1 MSLNEI
7 VLKTRNL
14 LSRLLGEKF
23 ELVLEL
29 EHDLGMVKIDP
40 AQVQQILF
48 NLVLN
53 ARDAMP
59 QGGRIQVTTGHC
71 NLKSVEGTKSHSP
84 GVFLSVKDV
93 GCGMSAET
101 RARLFEPFFTT
112 KVARQRHGAWIV
124 HRPEHRDR
132 QRWERGSRQRT
143 RPGHAGHRVPAA
155 SCRCSCRHHQ
165 SLSLCIRHGETIL
178 LTEDNVAVRQAA
190 VRILSE
196 CGYVVLEAASGP
208 EAIAIARDHSGKI
221 DLLLADVDMPGM
233 SGHETALQ
241 ICVRTAAVESALHVR
256 LRATRAES
264 RGSHSLFQKAIHQF
278 RTARETARDFQTAD
292 STPTEIQEAKARE
305 AMTTAEITLPA
316 TPQIEGANFLNILI
330 VDDERSIREA
340 CREVAQSLGFNTFVA
355 DSAEHAYRLLDS
367 QGIDAVLLDLRL
379 PGAGGLEA
387 LNRIKSLRPDAV
399 IVVVTGYGT
408 VQSAVQAMKNGA
420 YDYVTK
426 PFSLDELK
434 LLLDRVASHLKLKS
448 ENRILREKIKSKQ
461 GFGSIIGR
469 SPEMEKLY
477 RIVAKAAH
485 STHPVLIL
493 GESGTGKELVARSI
507 HFSGPFR
514 DKPFIP
520 VDCGSL
526 VPTLIES
533 ELFGHTKGAFTG
545 AHHAKDGLLSIAEG
559 GTVFLDEVGELPTD
573 LQAKL
578 LRAIQEK
585 EIRPVGGTK
594 QIPINVRILA
604 ATNRDLE
611 EGVSQGTFRRDLYY
625 RLNVLSLRIPSLR
638 ERRQDIPILA
648 THFLERQTRSSGNER
663 TLSDDAM
670 KAMLAYDWP
679 GNVRELENCLERACA
694 FTTGPMIHLGDLP
707 AAISQL
713 QGTECVGDWS

>member
-1 MSLNEI
+1 
-7 VLKTRNL
+7 
-14 LSRLLGEKF
+14 
-23 ELVLEL
+23 
-29 EHDLGMVKIDP
+29 
-40 AQVQQILF
+40 
-48 NLVLN
+48 
-53 ARDAMP
+53 
-59 QGGRIQVTTGHC
+59 
-71 NLKSVEGTKSHSP
+71 
-84 GVFLSVKDV
+84 
-93 GCGMSAET
+93 
-101 RARLFEPFFTT
+101 
-112 KVARQRHGAWIV
+112 
-124 HRPEHRDR
+124 
-132 QRWERGSRQRT
+132 
-143 RPGHAGHRVPAA
+143 
-155 SCRCSCRHHQ
+155 
-165 SLSLCIRHGETIL
+165 
-178 LTEDNVAVRQAA
+178 
-190 VRILSE
+190 
-196 CGYVVLEAASGP
+196 
-208 EAIAIARDHSGKI
+208 
-221 DLLLADVDMPGM
+221 
-233 SGHETALQ
+233 
-241 ICVRTAAVESALHVR
+241 
-256 LRATRAES
+256 
-264 RGSHSLFQKAIHQF
+264 
-278 RTARETARDFQTAD
+278 
-292 STPTEIQEAKARE
+292 
-305 AMTTAEITLPA
+305 MTTAEMTLPV

-340 CREVAQSLGFNTFVA
+340 CREAAQSLGFNTFVA
-355 DSAEHAYRLLDS
+355 DSAEHAYRLLDA

-545 AHHAKDGLLSIAEG
+545 AHHAKDGLLTIAEG

-585 EIRPVGGTK
+585 EIRPVGSTR

-713 QGTECVGDWS
+713 QGTNAVATAGNTNKIMPMSELERQTILNAIAQLNGDKLKAARMLGIGKTTLYRKLKEYSSHS

>member
-1 MSLNEI
+1 
-7 VLKTRNL
+7 
-14 LSRLLGEKF
+14 
-23 ELVLEL
+23 
-29 EHDLGMVKIDP
+29 
-40 AQVQQILF
+40 
-48 NLVLN
+48 
-53 ARDAMP
+53 
-59 QGGRIQVTTGHC
+59 
-71 NLKSVEGTKSHSP
+71 
-84 GVFLSVKDV
+84 
-93 GCGMSAET
+93 
-101 RARLFEPFFTT
+101 
-112 KVARQRHGAWIV
+112 
-124 HRPEHRDR
+124 
-132 QRWERGSRQRT
+132 
-143 RPGHAGHRVPAA
+143 
-155 SCRCSCRHHQ
+155 
-165 SLSLCIRHGETIL
+165 
-178 LTEDNVAVRQAA
+178 
-190 VRILSE
+190 
-196 CGYVVLEAASGP
+196 
-208 EAIAIARDHSGKI
+208 
-221 DLLLADVDMPGM
+221 
-233 SGHETALQ
+233 
-241 ICVRTAAVESALHVR
+241 
-256 LRATRAES
+256 
-264 RGSHSLFQKAIHQF
+264 
-278 RTARETARDFQTAD
+278 
-292 STPTEIQEAKARE
+292 
-305 AMTTAEITLPA
+305 MTTAELTLPPI
-316 TPQIEGANFLNILI
+316 PQIEGANFLNLLI
-330 VDDERSIREA
+330 VDDERAIREA
-340 CREVAQSLGFNTFVA
+340 CREVAQSLGFNTLAA

-367 QGIDAVLLDLRL
+367 QSIDAVLLDLRL

-387 LNRIKSLRPDAV
+387 LNQIKSRRPDAV

-448 ENRILREKIKSKQ
+448 ENRVLREKIKSKQ
-461 GFGSIIGR
+461 GFGNIIGR

-507 HFSGPFR
+507 HFSGPVH

-526 VPTLIES
+526 VPSLIES

-545 AHHAKDGLLSIAEG
+545 AQHAKDGLLTIADG
-559 GTVFLDEVGELPTD
+559 GTVFLDEVGELPID

-611 EGVSQGTFRRDLYY
+611 EGVAEGTFRRDLFY

-648 THFLERQTRSSGNER
+648 THFLERQSRSSGAER
-663 TLSDDAM
+663 TLSDEAL

-694 FTTGPMIHLGDLP
+694 FTTGPVIHVSDLP
-707 AAISQL
+707 APISQL
-713 QGTECVGDWS
+713 QGSEMPLNGTGTNKIVPMLELERQTILNAIAQLNGDKLKAARMLGIGKTTLYRKLKEYTSRS